1 LFLGEKIGMSENL
14 IQKIEELQVR
24 ERPFSLGFIVCA
36 GILLP
41 LVTLIVELSTKMC
54 ALEFFD
60 PIPSLWHVFVVGLVP
75 LANAQILW
83 SLYRNN
89 LQRINFLTW
98 ISAISAGSA
107 LFYTIFFSPML
118 PISIIGIL
126 FAGLGFLPLSPIL
139 ALWATLLLR
148 KNLSQSIEKKPFAL
162 TWLGIGAGL
171 LVVVSIITL
180 SEARFMVTRYGL
192 EMATS
197 QDVVQQEN
205 GIEFLRKYG
214 NNDYILQLV
223 NSRRQK
229 VYLSDLVID
238 LVSQSTKLPT
248 EEAKEVYYRLTGK
261 THDSTSLPGFFDF
274 DDGVRDERFWNE
286 REISL
291 VASQMDGSID
301 NDASLGYLE
310 WTFSLKNKN
319 QYRALEGF
327 TQIQLPPNAVVSR
340 VTLWVNGVEEEAAYA
355 EKSSV
360 TNAYEQVTA
369 KKRDPVLVTT
379 AGRDRVNLKCFPIP
393 QNGGEIKMKIGI
405 TFPLILEDEKNGLIR
420 LPYFRDKNFNIPE
433 EIKHIVWLESKKE
446 LQSANKNLALES
458 KDNIFAVRGNIAD
471 NELLDS
477 SSSIRAVKSDEF
489 KSVWAKDG
497 DNFITQEV
505 KENSGVKPS
514 RFIFVVDTSATMKN
528 EQEKLVAAI
537 NNLPA
542 ETDVSLVMTNG
553 NALNRE
559 VSYPNSFN
567 GKPAEI
573 AEKIKQATF
582 DGGTDNLPALTKAW
596 DLASEK
602 PNSIVIWIHSPQPFK
617 FSTSNELAQRLTRR
631 PNETTIY
638 SLSTASGFDEVEK
651 ELDSLNYIQNLPRF
665 GDVQS
670 DLESLIS
677 RLNQTKRSF
686 GYYRLN
692 VAKADFTAS
701 KETSKHLVRLWAND
715 EVNRILATE
724 KDERKA
730 VDLAVKNQIVTPVS
744 GAVVLETK
752 AQYDQFGLRQVDK
765 GSVPT
770 IPEPETYLLIAV
782 MLGVL
787 IWLFATRKLF

>member
-1 LFLGEKIGMSENL
+1 MSENL
-14 IQKIEELQVR
+14 TKKIEALPIK
-24 ERPFSLGFIVCA
+24 ERPVLLGLFICA

-41 LVTLIVELSTKMC
+41 LITLIVELSTKMC
-54 ALEFFD
+54 ATEFFD
-60 PIPSLWHVFVVGLVP
+60 PIPSLWHVLVVGLVP

-83 SLYRNN
+83 SLYRNY
-89 LQRINFLTW
+89 LQRINFLAW

-107 LFYTIFFSPML
+107 LLYSIFFLPMSPL
-118 PISIIGIL
+118 SIIGIMYI
-126 FAGLGFLPLSPIL
+126 GLGFLPLSPMF
-139 ALWATLLLR
+139 ALWAVFLLR
-148 KNLSQSIEKKPFAL
+148 KNLLQNIANKPFPL
-162 TWLGIGAGL
+162 TWLGLGTGFLIVL
-171 LVVVSIITL
+171 SIVTL
-180 SEARFMVTRYGL
+180 SELRFIVTRIGL
-192 EMATS
+192 EMATAES
-197 QDVVQQEN
+197 VEKQEQ
-205 GIEFLRKYG
+205 GVEYLRKYG
-214 NNDYILQLV
+214 NEEYILQLV
-223 NSRRQK
+223 SSRRQR
-229 VYLSDLVID
+229 VYLSDLVINLFSSSGISSND
-238 LVSQSTKLPT
+238 K
-248 EEAKEVYYRLTGK
+248 AKEIYYRLTGK
-261 THDSTSLPGFFDF
+261 THDSSATPTRFGLFDF
-274 DDGVRDERFWNE
+274 GDDEDERFW
-286 REISL
+286 RDKDISL

-319 QYRALEGF
+319 QNRAEEGF

-340 VTLWVNGVEEEAAYA
+340 LTLWVNGVEEEAAFA
-355 EKSSV
+355 ERNRV
-360 TNAYEQVTA
+360 EQAYEQVTA

-379 AGRDRVNLKCFPIP
+379 AGRDRINLKCFPIP
-393 QNGGEIKMKIGI
+393 QNGGEMKMKIGI

-420 LPYFRDKNFNIPE
+420 LPYFRDKNFQIPAE
-433 EIKHIVWLESKKE
+433 TKHVVWLESKKG
-446 LQSANKNLALES
+446 LQTANQNLKLES
-458 KDNIFAVRGNIAD
+458 KDNLFAIRGNVAD
-471 NELLDS
+471 KELLDAN
-477 SSSIRAVKSDEF
+477 SSIRAVKSDEF

-505 KENSGVKPS
+505 KEIAGVKPS

-559 VSYPNSFN
+559 VSYPNSFD

-573 AEKIKQATF
+573 AEKIKLATF

-602 PNSIVIWIHSPQPFK
+602 PNSIVIWSHSPQPFK
-617 FSTSNELAQRLTRR
+617 FNTSNELAQRLTRR

-638 SLSTASGFDEVEK
+638 SLSTANGFDTVEK
-651 ELDSLNYIQNLPRF
+651 DLDALNYLQNVPRF
-665 GDVQS
+665 GDVQN
-670 DLESLIS
+670 DLERLIS
-677 RLNQTKRSF
+677 RLNHSKKSF
-686 GYYRLN
+686 GYNRVN
-692 VAKADFTAS
+692 VAKADVTAS

-724 KDERKA
+724 KDEKKA
-730 VDLAVKNQIVTPVS
+730 VELAVKYQIVTPVS

-770 IPEPETYLLIAV
+770 IPEPETYLLIIV

>member
-1 LFLGEKIGMSENL
+1 MSEPL
-14 IQKIEELQVR
+14 SESRTVIPTS
-24 ERPFSLGFIVCA
+24 ERRSTISFIVGA

-41 LVTLIVELSTKMC
+41 LITLIFELWTKMC
-54 ALEFFD
+54 ADAFFD
-60 PIPSLWHVFVVGLVP
+60 PIPSLWHVLIVGLVP

-89 LQRINFLTW
+89 LQRINFLSW

-107 LFYTIFFSPML
+107 VFYSIFFLPMSPL
-118 PISIIGIL
+118 SIIGIVIY
-126 FAGLGFLPLSPIL
+126 GLGFLSLSPMF
-139 ALWATLLLR
+139 ALWAVLLLR
-148 KNLSQSIEKKPFAL
+148 KNLLQNITNKPFPL
-162 TWLGIGAGL
+162 TWLGLGTGFLIVL
-171 LVVVSIITL
+171 SIITL
-180 SEARFMVTRYGL
+180 SELRFIVTRFGL

-197 QDVVQQEN
+197 ESVERQEQ
-205 GIEFLRKYG
+205 GIDFLRKYG
-214 NNDYILQLV
+214 NDDYILQLV
-223 NSRRQK
+223 SSRRQR
-229 VYLSDLVID
+229 VYLSDVVIG
-238 LVSQSTKLPT
+238 LFSQSDSSST
-248 EEAKEVYYRLTGK
+248 EKAREVYYRLTGK
-261 THDSTSLPGFFDF
+261 THDSTSIPGRFDF
-274 DDGVRDERFWNE
+274 APVDQDERFWNE
-286 REISL
+286 KEISL

-340 VTLWVNGVEEEAAYA
+340 LTLWVNGVEEEAAFA
-355 EKSSV
+355 ERNRV

-393 QNGGEIKMKIGI
+393 QNGGEMKMKIGI
-405 TFPLILEDEKNGLIR
+405 SFPLILEDEKNGLIR
-420 LPYFRDKNFNIPE
+420 LPYFRDKNFNIPD

-446 LQSANKNLALES
+446 LQSANNNLALES
-458 KDNIFAVRGNIAD
+458 KDNVFAVRGNIAD
-471 NELLDS
+471 KELLDYN
-477 SSSIRAVKSDEF
+477 SSIRAVKSDEF

-514 RFIFVVDTSATMKN
+514 RFIFVVDTSAQMKN
-528 EQEKLVAAI
+528 EQEKLVSAI

-542 ETDVSLVMTNG
+542 EADVSLVMTSG

-567 GKPAEI
+567 GKPSEI

-596 DLASEK
+596 DLASEN
-602 PNSIVIWIHSPQPFK
+602 PNSIVIWIHAPQPFK
-617 FSTSNELAQRLTRR
+617 FSTSNELTQRLTRR

-638 SLSTASGFDEVEK
+638 SVSTASGFDTVEK
-651 ELDSLNYIQNLPRF
+651 DLDNLSYLQNVPRF
-665 GDVQS
+665 GDIQT

-677 RLNQTKRSF
+677 RLNQSKKSF
-686 GYYRLN
+686 GYNRVN
-692 VAKADFTAS
+692 VAKGDLTAS

-715 EVNRILATE
+715 EVKRILASE
-724 KDERKA
+724 KDEKKA
-730 VDLAVKNQIVTPVS
+730 IELAVKNQIVTPVS